1 MICKKEKLKDET
13 PKKIVN
19 PMHRFHEFSLIVTTS
34 SAFEKRKIETS
45 KKIGETNGGQD
56 YGQDLT

>member
-56 YGQDLT
+56 

>member
-1 MICKKEKLKDET
+1 MRHL
-13 PKKIVN
+13 KKIVKA
-19 PMHRFHEFSLIVTTS
+19 MHRFHEFSLDVSSLIVTTS